1 MTLVRAALALAT
13 CLGLGY
19 VPFAPG
25 TFGSAGGLLLW
36 AALPQSPAAHGA
48 AIVVIFAVG
57 VWSAG
62 IAEQHSRGT
71 DPGPVVI
78 DEVMGMLVTLF
89 MVPVGW
95 PGAAAGFVLFRIFD
109 VIKPPPANRLEQ
121 LRGGMGIMADD
132 FMAAVYANLALRMTL
147 ALGNRMIS
155 QLGN

>member
-1 MTLVRAALALAT
+1 VTLARAALALAT

-36 AALPQSPAAHGA
+36 AVLPQSPAAHGA

-62 IAEQHSRGT
+62 LAEQHCRGT

>member
-25 TFGSAGGLLLW
+25 TFGSAAGLLVW
-36 AALPQSPAAHGA
+36 AVLPQSTAAHGV
-48 AIVVIFAVG
+48 AIVLIFVVG

-62 IAEQHSRGT
+62 IAEQHLRGT

-95 PGAAAGFVLFRIFD
+95 PGAAAGFLLFRIFD
-109 VIKPPPANRLEQ
+109 VIKPPPASQLEH
-121 LRGGMGIMADD
+121 LRGGMGVMADD
-132 FMAAVYANLALRMTL
+132 FMAAVYANIALRITL
-147 ALGNRMIS
+147 ALGNRVIS